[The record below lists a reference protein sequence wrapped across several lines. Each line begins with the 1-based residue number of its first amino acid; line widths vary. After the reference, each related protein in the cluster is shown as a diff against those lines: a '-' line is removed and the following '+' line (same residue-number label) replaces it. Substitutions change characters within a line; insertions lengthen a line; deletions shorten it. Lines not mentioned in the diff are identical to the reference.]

1 MSISKFN
8 LFVCLCVCSYCF
20 GWMKLSTLLNNQ
32 LNQPC
37 FLLHDY
43 MFVVS
48 SVAFR
53 SLIRLKVNCSYEKVM
68 NANNANAPCSF
79 SVSRFVSLTHTRV
92 HSNGLFVL
100 FCLPLFSCSS
110 CSLILLDTFSYPGK
124 NLYVIYYFYSVPLT
138 MSLKNS
144 CNLEQPSFAFVHVAF
159 L

>member
-1 MSISKFN
+1 MSISQFN
-8 LFVCLCVCSYCF
+8 LFVCLCVCFS
-20 GWMKLSTLLNNQ
+20 WIKLSTLLINQ

-48 SVAFR
+48 SVAFCR

-79 SVSRFVSLTHTRV
+79 SVSRFVSLTHTRLP
-92 HSNGLFVL
+92 SNGLFVL

-110 CSLILLDTFSYPGK
+110 CSLILLDTFSHPGK
-124 NLYVIYYFYSVPLT
+124 NLYVMYYFYSVPLT
-138 MSLKNS
+138 TSLLWEKN
-144 CNLEQPSFAFVHVAF
+144 
-159 L
+159 